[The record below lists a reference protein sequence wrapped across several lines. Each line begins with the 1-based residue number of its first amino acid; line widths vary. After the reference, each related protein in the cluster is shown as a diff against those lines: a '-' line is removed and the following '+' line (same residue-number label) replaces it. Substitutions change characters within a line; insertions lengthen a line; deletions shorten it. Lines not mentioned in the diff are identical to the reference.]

1 MMTEISV
8 GLLEGRTISLSAAG
22 HSGYSEK
29 GQDIV
34 CAGVSALVQAL
45 LYGFETVLRVEG
57 LTIEIDDERAVISI
71 DWRNCTSGDMDILVE
86 TIVGSLKKIAGVY
99 PDHVR
104 ILEVHPDEMEF

>member
-1 MMTEISV
+1 MLTEISV

-22 HSGYSEK
+22 HSGNSEK

-86 TIVGSLKKIAGVY
+86 TIVGSLKKIAGEY

-104 ILEVHPDEMEF
+104 ILEVHPDEVEF

>member
-1 MMTEISV
+1 MTEISV

-29 GQDIV
+29 GRDIV

-57 LTIEIDDERAVISI
+57 LTIEIDEERTAIHL
-71 DWRNCTSGDMDILVE
+71 DWRNCTSGDMDVLVE
-86 TIVGSLKKIAGVY
+86 TIVGSLKKIAGEY
-99 PDHVR
+99 PDYVR
-104 ILEVHPDEMEF
+104 ILEVHPNEVEF